1 VEWEAF
7 LRKILENTLADEVR
21 RLTRLPHDVFKEQSL
36 HHAVEQTSCQLEAFA
51 AKHTSPT
58 EHARRAE
65 LFRLLVD
72 SLESLAPDERSALE
86 LRYLQTPPWS
96 LPQIARQLNRPSS
109 KAVAGLLARGLE
121 KLRELLSA
129 YPGESHD

>member
-1 VEWEAF
+1 
-7 LRKILENTLADEVR
+7 
-21 RLTRLPHDVFKEQSL
+21 
-36 HHAVEQTSCQLEAFA
+36 
-51 AKHTSPT
+51 
-58 EHARRAE
+58 

-72 SLESLAPDERSALE
+72 SLESLAPDERAALE

-96 LPQIARQLNRPSS
+96 LPEIARQLNRPST

-121 KLRELLSA
+121 KLRKLLSA